1 MSEKIDE
8 KYSNYINRHIE
19 SFEVFGNKEKFKYL
33 SAYRNSV
40 YGFRILIEILKLNNQ
55 SLLGTEN
62 ICTKEHLTKVMAPLA
77 SRATI
82 INFIN
87 DQIAIG
93 SLKTEVS
100 KFDKRVKIIRPSADL
115 IAEFKMWI
123 DISYE

>member
-8 KYSNYINRHIE
+8 KYANYINRHIE
-19 SFEVFGNKEKFKYL
+19 SFEVFGNKDKFKYL

-55 SLLGTEN
+55 SLLGTDN
-62 ICTKEHLTKVMAPLA
+62 ICTKEHLTKVMSTLA

-87 DQIAIG
+87 DQIAVG
-93 SLKTEVS
+93 SLITQVS
-100 KFDKRVKIIRPSADL
+100 KHDKRVKVIRPSVEL
-115 IAEFKMWI
+115 INEFKTWI
-123 DISYE
+123 DISYQ

>member
-19 SFEVFGNKEKFKYL
+19 SFEVFGNKDKFKYL
-33 SAYRNSV
+33 FAYRNSV

-55 SLLGTEN
+55 SLLGTDN
-62 ICTKEHLTKVMAPLA
+62 ICTKEHLTKVMSTLA

-87 DQIAIG
+87 DQIAVG

-100 KFDKRVKIIRPSADL
+100 KHDKRVKIIRPSVEL
-115 IAEFKMWI
+115 INEFKTWI
-123 DISYE
+123 DISYQ

>member
-8 KYSNYINRHIE
+8 KYSHYIERHIE
-19 SFEVFGNKEKFKYL
+19 SFEVFGNKDKFKYL

-55 SLLGTEN
+55 SLLGTDN
-62 ICTKEHLTKVMAPLA
+62 ICTKEHLTKVMSTLA

-87 DQIAIG
+87 F
-93 SLKTEVS
+93 SL
-100 KFDKRVKIIRPSADL
+100 
-115 IAEFKMWI
+115 WH
-123 DISYE
+123 

>member
-8 KYSNYINRHIE
+8 KYSHYIKRHIE

-33 SAYRNSV
+33 AAYRNSV

-55 SLLGTEN
+55 SLLGTDN
-62 ICTKEHLTKVMAPLA
+62 ICTKEHLTKVMSTLA

-87 DQIAIG
+87 DQIAVG
-93 SLKTEVS
+93 SLRTDVS
-100 KFDKRVKIIRPSADL
+100 KHDKRVKVIRPSVEL
-115 IAEFKMWI
+115 INEFKTWI
-123 DISYE
+123 DISYQ

>member
-8 KYSNYINRHIE
+8 KYSHYIKRHIE

-33 SAYRNSV
+33 AAYRNSV

-55 SLLGTEN
+55 SLLGTDN
-62 ICTKEHLTKVMAPLA
+62 ICTKEHLTKVMSTLA

-87 DQIAIG
+87 DQIAVG

-100 KFDKRVKIIRPSADL
+100 KHDKRVKVIRPSVEL
-115 IAEFKMWI
+115 INEFKTWI
-123 DISYE
+123 DISYQ

>member
-19 SFEVFGNKEKFKYL
+19 SFEVFGNKEKFKFL
-33 SAYRNSV
+33 AAYRNSV
-40 YGFRILIEILKLNNQ
+40 YGFRILNEILKLNNQ

-87 DQIAIG
+87 DQIAVG

-100 KFDKRVKIIRPSADL
+100 KFDKRVKVIRPSIDL
-115 IAEFKMWI
+115 IDEFKQWI
-123 DISYE
+123 DISYQ

>member
-1 MSEKIDE
+1 MSEEIDE

-19 SFEVFGNKEKFKYL
+19 SFEVFGNKEKFKFL
-33 SAYRNSV
+33 AAYRNSV

-55 SLLGTEN
+55 SLLGTKN
-62 ICTKEHLTKVMAPLA
+62 ICTKEHLTKVMASLA

-87 DQIAIG
+87 DQIAVG

-100 KFDKRVKIIRPSADL
+100 KFDKRVKVIRPSVDL
-115 IAEFKMWI
+115 IDEFKQWI
-123 DISYE
+123 DISYQ

>member
-1 MSEKIDE
+1 
-8 KYSNYINRHIE
+8 
-19 SFEVFGNKEKFKYL
+19 
-33 SAYRNSV
+33 
-40 YGFRILIEILKLNNQ
+40 
-55 SLLGTEN
+55 
-62 ICTKEHLTKVMAPLA
+62 MAPLA

-93 SLKTEVS
+93 SLKTDVS
-100 KFDKRVKIIRPSADL
+100 KFDKRVKVIRPSVEL